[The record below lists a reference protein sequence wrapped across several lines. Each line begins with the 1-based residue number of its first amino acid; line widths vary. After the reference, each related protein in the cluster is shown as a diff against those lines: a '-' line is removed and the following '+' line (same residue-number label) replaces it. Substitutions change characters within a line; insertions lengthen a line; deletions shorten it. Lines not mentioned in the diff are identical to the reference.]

1 MNIEAVE
8 REIGYTFKKKDLI
21 ITALTHSSYAQ
32 NTINNERLEFLGDA
46 VLELVIS
53 EFLYKNLNV
62 PEGRM
67 TRLRANI
74 VCSESLAKAAVEAH
88 FGDHLRMGKGELS
101 TGGKKRRSNL
111 ANVFEA
117 VMGAIFLD
125 SDYATVQEV
134 ILRLLKHNIELAF
147 DGKLVKDYKTELQ
160 ERIQKSPG
168 RTIRYQDLEAKGPEH
183 DQVFTAQVVIDN
195 IPRTIGKGKTKK
207 EAQQEAAKAFLRSNQ
222 I

>member
-1 MNIEAVE
+1 MNIAAVE
-8 REIGYTFKKKDLI
+8 ENIGYTFKDKDLI
-21 ITALTHSSYAQ
+21 ITALTHSSYVQ
-32 NTINNERLEFLGDA
+32 GGINNERLEFLGDA

-74 VCSESLAKAAVEAH
+74 VCSESLAKAAVEVH
-88 FGDHLRMGKGELS
+88 FGDYLRMGKGELS

-117 VMGAIFLD
+117 MMGAIFLD
-125 SDYATVQEV
+125 SNYETVKEV
-134 ILRLLKHNIELAF
+134 ILRLLKHNIQLAF
-147 DGKLVKDYKTELQ
+147 EGKLVKDYKTELQ
-160 ERIQKSPG
+160 ERIQRSPG
-168 RTIRYQDLEAKGPEH
+168 RTIRYVDLDAKGPEH
-183 DQVFTAQVVIDN
+183 DQVFTAQVVIDDK
-195 IPRTIGKGKTKK
+195 PRTIGKGKTKK
-207 EAQQEAAKAFLRSNQ
+207 EAQQEAAKNLLRKEK